1 MRVLVVENMNNTRH
15 GHVGMA
21 LAEAGADL
29 DIRRPRDGD
38 KLPGDAGSHDAIV
51 VFGGEQNALDDAG
64 HPYLPDLAALM
75 RGFAEADKAVLGICL
90 GSQLLARGFGG
101 QNLIGAASEFGWR
114 TIRARPEALGATQS
128 AGRTEAD
135 RADAVAADAGVPAEG
150 NAATRG
156 AASAEPRVSAAGS
169 AEPNVSGA
177 VTATAGFPGA
187 DPLIAAVTA
196 ADGAFVSFQ
205 WHDDTFT
212 LPADAVHLAENDA
225 ARHQAFRIG
234 RAAYGM
240 QFHFEADR
248 DVVADWI
255 RQFPAMVERR
265 SPGWADGGY
274 ISDAQTLGARADH
287 AGLAMARAWVSLI

>member
-29 DIRRPRDGD
+29 DIRRPRDGE

-114 TIRARPEALGATQS
+114 TIRARPEALSAQS
-128 AGRTEAD
+128 AGRTEAGP
-135 RADAVAADAGVPAEG
+135 ANAVAGDTGVAGEG
-150 NAATRG
+150 NASPRA
-156 AASAEPRVSAAGS
+156 AASAYPRVSAAGS
-169 AEPNVSGA
+169 AEPHVSGA
-177 VTATAGFPGA
+177 ASPTAGIPGA

-196 ADGAFVSFQ
+196 TDGAFVSFQ

-248 DVVADWI
+248 DVVSEWI

-274 ISDAQTLGARADH
+274 INDAQTLGAQADR
-287 AGLAMARAWVSLI
+287 AGLAMARAWVALI